1 MVSSLHSVAE
11 VVLDVMKVV
20 GIVSVTVE
28 IECDS
33 SIEKKKSLK

>member
-1 MVSSLHSVAE
+1 MVSSLHSVTE
-11 VVLDVMKVV
+11 VVLDVIEVE

-28 IECDS
+28 IECDL

>member
-1 MVSSLHSVAE
+1 MVSSLHSVTE
-11 VVLDVMKVV
+11 VVLDAIEVV

-33 SIEKKKSLK
+33 SIEKKKSLT